1 MTHPAAKPICSRQ
14 GEYAVLCDL
23 GSPSASTADL
33 TVQQKVWSMSACLS
47 AREDVLEVVPGMNN
61 LLVIFRSIQHDFDA
75 CQALIH
81 NAWETAH
88 ASASH
93 GRQITV
99 PVVYGG
105 DNAEDL
111 DLVARHAGLTPR
123 DYIDLHARAT
133 YVVYALGSQ
142 PGFAY
147 LGGLDPR
154 LAVPRRDVPRPR
166 VEAGSV
172 IVGGNQAAVLSRTT
186 PSGWHIIGKTTLNCF
201 DHTQERPALFTP
213 GDTVRFEIQAV
224 LP

>member
-1 MTHPAAKPICSRQ
+1 MTRPAAKPICSRQ
-14 GEYAVLCDL
+14 GEYAILCDL
-23 GSPSASTADL
+23 GIPTSSTADL
-33 TVQQKVWSMSACLS
+33 TVQQKVWGMSACLS

-75 CQALIH
+75 CQAFIH
-81 NAWETAH
+81 DAWETAG
-88 ASASH
+88 ASAAP
-93 GRQITV
+93 GRQIIV

-105 DNAEDL
+105 QDGEDL
-111 DLVARHAGLTPR
+111 GLVARHSGLTTR
-123 DYIDLHARAT
+123 DYIDLHAQGT

-172 IVGGNQAAVLSRTT
+172 IVGGSQAAILSRTT
-186 PSGWHIIGKTTLNCF
+186 PCGWHIIGKTALNCF

-213 GDTVRFEIQAV
+213 GDTVCFEIQEV